1 MQKREKENSLIEENI
16 TLERQIKEFQ
26 NIVYKHGESVTTIQ
40 KFTLK
45 PRPDKGFSIGDYRST
60 FLHTTFKTIPKLYSM
75 DQLIDNNV
83 VRVVVYNTE
92 EEQELEEQSRS
103 KMSQA

>member
-1 MQKREKENSLIEENI
+1 MNTKCKKENSLIEENL

-45 PRPDKGFSIGDYRST
+45 PRPDKGFAIGDYIST
-60 FLHTTFKTIPKLYSM
+60 FLHTAFKTIPKLYSM
-75 DQLIDNNV
+75 DQFLDNNI
-83 VRVVVYNTE
+83 VRVGVYNTE
-92 EEQELEEQSRS
+92 EEELEVQSR
-103 KMSQA
+103 